1 MLKIFPLNY
10 PRCLEGNGNHNLRS
24 LYFKQDTFKRDFVE
38 MNQNARKTGKT
49 KVEKDF
55 YKLLNNSNFGSGCR
69 NNIANCKLELMVDGL
84 DEIAYIKKYANVFID
99 KTFKDFFSIDF
110 LRQQVKK
117 EFEKKKEKYDED
129 DPFYEDLIE
138 TIEGQRDEDLVA
150 IDALEKR
157 KRKRMAFMNNTPVDS
172 IENKIK
178 DCDDIRK
185 NKMIIEFSN
194 SGSSSV
200 KTIAVKSNINLK
212 CTTRFMSGK
221 LLMFAKLS
229 LKSLKSLKSYSIV
242 ELLTFPEENS
252 IVSKIYEKYDIERI
266 FCYNVLTNTDSDS
279 LQFVIVSD
287 TIFSQTEIRDIFE
300 RFLEKN

>member
-1 MLKIFPLNY
+1 
-10 PRCLEGNGNHNLRS
+10 
-24 LYFKQDTFKRDFVE
+24 
-38 MNQNARKTGKT
+38 
-49 KVEKDF
+49 
-55 YKLLNNSNFGSGCR
+55 
-69 NNIANCKLELMVDGL
+69 
-84 DEIAYIKKYANVFID
+84 
-99 KTFKDFFSIDF
+99 
-110 LRQQVKK
+110 
-117 EFEKKKEKYDED
+117 
-129 DPFYEDLIE
+129 
-138 TIEGQRDEDLVA
+138 
-150 IDALEKR
+150 
-157 KRKRMAFMNNTPVDS
+157 MAFMNNTPVDS